1 MALYHNKGDCINMVC
16 NKERNKRIS
25 LDKIIWC
32 KIRYYQQLYEVSDD
46 DLAARLG
53 VCART
58 LANYDKDAKNLTIGN
73 IDNFLNLTSMTLQEL
88 MNL

>member
-1 MALYHNKGDCINMVC
+1 MALYHNKGDYINMVC

-58 LANYDKDAKNLTIGN
+58 LFNYDKDAKNLTIGN

>member
-1 MALYHNKGDCINMVC
+1 MVC

-32 KIRYYQQLYEVSDD
+32 KIRYYQQLYDISDD

-53 VCART
+53 VCSRT
-58 LANYDKDAKNLTIGN
+58 LANYDKDAKHLTIGN
-73 IDNFLNLTSMTLQEL
+73 IDNFLHLTSMTLQEL

>member
-1 MALYHNKGDCINMVC
+1 MVC

-32 KIRYYQQLYEVSDD
+32 KIRYYQQLYEVSDN

-58 LANYDKDAKNLTIGN
+58 LANYDKDAKHLTIGN
-73 IDNFLNLTSMTLQEL
+73 IDSFLNLTSMTLQEL

>member
-1 MALYHNKGDCINMVC
+1 MVC
-16 NKERNKRIS
+16 NSERNKRIS
-25 LDKIIWC
+25 LDKMIWC
-32 KIRYYQQLYEVSDD
+32 KIRYYQQLYDISDN

-58 LANYDKDAKNLTIGN
+58 LSNYDKDAKNLAIGS

>member
-1 MALYHNKGDCINMVC
+1 MVC
-16 NKERNKRIS
+16 NKERNKRIG
-25 LDKIIWC
+25 LDKMIWC

-46 DLAARLG
+46 DLATRLG
-53 VCART
+53 VCVRT
-58 LANYDKDAKNLTIGN
+58 LSNYDKDAKNLTIGN